1 MSLALKTSMNEVIEK
16 RRVPIEHFLY
26 SLPPV
31 RETPYGLYG
40 PLLPLRGRAKKGLP
54 GQTASP
60 IAQLVRAPH

>member
-1 MSLALKTSMNEVIEK
+1 MNEVIEK

-40 PLLPLRGRAKKGLP
+40 SCLPLKRESEKGIT
-54 GQTASP
+54 GADSQSYSS
-60 IAQLVRAPH
+60 VG

>member
-40 PLLPLRGRAKKGLP
+40 PFFPRNRESEKGLP